1 MPRLMIVLIAM
12 VVLALVI
19 LLGLAALDREVP
31 TSHVERALS
40 NASSQ

>member
-1 MPRLMIVLIAM
+1 MIVLIAA
-12 VVLALVI
+12 VVLVLVI

-40 NASSQ
+40 NAS